1 MNRLLI
7 IAILCGIVGLEFAF
21 PNAQDSAHSRIVAH
35 NPGLQVVA
43 QQTTQAEAADHDG
56 VANPRSS
63 QDNSLFTRLLAML
76 R

>member
-21 PNAQDSAHSRIVAH
+21 PNAQDTAHSRMVAH
-35 NPGLQVVA
+35 NPGLQIVV
-43 QQTTQAEAADHDG
+43 QQTAQAEAAGHGGD
-56 VANPRSS
+56 ANPGSPR
-63 QDNSLFTRLLAML
+63 DNSLFTRLLAKL